1 MSDNDDALVGRILSR
16 REVLKVFGTTGAAL
30 LVGCTPGR
38 ALATTIPAGAAAGAT
53 SEAANGPALSTS
65 TFAALPA
72 CVVRPEMTEGPYFVD
87 ERLDRSDIRS
97 DATTGEVKPGRPL
110 EIVFGVM
117 RVAAEGCLP
126 LAGAK
131 IDVWH
136 CDALGVYSD
145 VADPSFDTSGQ
156 KFLRGFQ
163 LSDADGIGRFQTI
176 YPGWYRGRTVHIHFK
191 IRAEADNG
199 AAYDFTSQL
208 FFDDALSDAVFSQ
221 DPYSAKGDRG
231 TRNADDGIYRSGG
244 EQLLLRPT
252 ETAAGFSA
260 VFDIGLQID

>member
-1 MSDNDDALVGRILSR
+1 
-16 REVLKVFGTTGAAL
+16 
-30 LVGCTPGR
+30 
-38 ALATTIPAGAAAGAT
+38 
-53 SEAANGPALSTS
+53 
-65 TFAALPA
+65 
-72 CVVRPEMTEGPYFVD
+72 MTEGPYFVD

-97 DATTGEVKPGRPL
+97 DPTTGVVTPGRPL

-117 RVAAEGCLP
+117 RVASGGCLP
-126 LAGAK
+126 LVGGMV
-131 IDVWH
+131 DVWH

-145 VADPSFDTSGQ
+145 VADPGFDTSGQ

-163 LSDADGIGRFQTI
+163 LTEDDGIARFQTI

-191 IRAEADNG
+191 IRAEAGNG
-199 AAYDFTSQL
+199 SAYDFTSQL
-208 FFDDALSDAVFSQ
+208 FFDDSLSDAVFSQ

-231 TRNADDGIYRSGG
+231 TRNDDDGIYRSGG

-260 VFDIGLQID
+260 VFDIGLLID